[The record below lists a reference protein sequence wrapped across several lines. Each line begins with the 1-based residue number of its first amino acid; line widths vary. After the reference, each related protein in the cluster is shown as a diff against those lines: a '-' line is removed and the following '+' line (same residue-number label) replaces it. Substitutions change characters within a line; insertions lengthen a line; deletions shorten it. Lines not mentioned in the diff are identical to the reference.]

1 MDILG
6 VLITCAVA
14 TAILEFPDVMPTI
27 GSGGTTSTRGEIKQQ
42 HEAIDNTNY

>member
-14 TAILEFPDVMPTI
+14 TAILDFPDIVHTI
-27 GSGGTTSTRGEIKQQ
+27 ASGVSGVEGVSKSGEIRQDQ
-42 HEAIDNTNY
+42 NSF

>member
-14 TAILEFPDVMPTI
+14 TAILDMTDIATVLAGANG
-27 GSGGTTSTRGEIKQQ
+27 GSHRGEVGPGV
-42 HEAIDNTNY
+42 ANSGTF